1 MNGPKMDHFFA
12 TKFYSFFSGNP
23 QSNGWSSIFAGS
35 KTLQKV
41 IKITHFDVLQ
51 GPFVDGD
58 QASRRV
64 SKIVQNYVKM
74 HIKSPQ
80 NEHTK
85 NMTSAFAMVKNARR
99 RLTCENAS
107 KRVHFCC
114 SRCCFAHSMDAKIV
128 ENYRK
133 FTSK

>member
-12 TKFYSFFSGNP
+12 TKFYFFFSGNP

-51 GPFVDGD
+51 GPFVDLE

-64 SKIVQNYVKM
+64 HKIMQNYAKM
-74 HIKSPQ
+74 HLKSPQ
-80 NEHTK
+80 NDHEKTCAPVLQWQKRHP
-85 NMTSAFAMVKNARR
+85 NA
-99 RLTCENAS
+99 
-107 KRVHFCC
+107 
-114 SRCCFAHSMDAKIV
+114 
-128 ENYRK
+128 
-133 FTSK
+133 